1 MDTDIIRRAGPADL
15 DGMLELYGY
24 LNPDDPRPS
33 HGRAEAAWSALLASD
48 LTSVFVAVA
57 AGRPVSSC
65 TLVIVPNLTRDA
77 RPYGLVE
84 NVVTHA
90 DHRRRGLGQ
99 AVLAA
104 ALDAAWAADCY
115 KIMLATGSRQE
126 ATLRFYERAGFER
139 GGKTFFEAR
148 RQGGASAGPGAPAAG
163 G

>member
-1 MDTDIIRRAGPADL
+1 MADAVIRLAVPRDL
-15 DGMLELYGY
+15 DGMLDLYGH

-33 HGRAEAAWSALLASD
+33 RSAADAAWGALLASG
-48 LTSVFVAVA
+48 LTSVFIAEVAR
-57 AGRPVSSC
+57 RPVSSC

-90 DHRRRGLGQ
+90 AHRRRGLGQ

-104 ALDAAWAADCY
+104 ALQAAWAADCY
-115 KIMLATGSRQE
+115 KVMLATGSRQE
-126 ATLRFYERAGFER
+126 ATLRFYESAGFER
-139 GGKTFFEAR
+139 GGKTFFQAR
-148 RQGGASAGPGAPAAG
+148 RLGAASAGSGAG